1 MIEKPEIDITGEYK
15 EDRYVTEVK
24 IKILQ
29 KDKKGEKTV
38 YKITGAENE
47 EYREIKDTEEIN
59 LKRDGIYKVTAYTYG
74 KDGNKSEEES
84 IILVIEKERYTVTY
98 DLAGGTLEE
107 EKTNPTIYTIE
118 TESFTLNN
126 PEKTGYT
133 FAGWTGSNGEEPEIT
148 VTIEQGSTGNK
159 TYTANWIANT
169 DTKYII
175 ETYEM
180 DLNGEYVKVNTEE
193 KAGET
198 DTIVSATPEQK
209 EGFTYNG
216 DESTPRGTITPDG
229 STVLKL
235 YYSRNKYAIT
245 LEKDTGI
252 ESTEGAESYYY
263 GANIVVNATVKP
275 GYTWSKWTSN
285 SDKIQESTDKEYT
298 ITVPAENITLT
309 ANTTVNTY
317 TITYDLTGGNLAEG
331 TTNPEKYT
339 VETESFTLNN
349 PNKVGYTFAGWTGS
363 NGETK
368 EITVTIE
375 QGSIENKTY
384 TANWIANTD
393 TKYTVETYEMNLN
406 GEYVKI
412 NTEEKA
418 GETDTIVSATPEQKE
433 GFTYNG
439 DESTQRGT
447 IAPDGSTVLKLYYSR
462 NKYTVTLEKGVGIES
477 TEGAESYYYG
487 ATVTINAEVKPGYT
501 WSKWTSDSEKI
512 QESTD
517 KEYTITV
524 PAENI
529 TLTANTT
536 VNTYTITYDLTGGTL
551 ETGKTNPTTYTVET
565 ENFTLNNPT
574 KVGYTFAGWTGSN
587 GEEPEITVTI
597 EQGSI
602 GNKTYTANWIANTDT
617 KYIIETYEMD
627 LNGEYVK
634 INTEEKAGETD
645 TIVSATPE
653 QKEGFTYNGDES
665 TPRGTIAPDGSTVL
679 KLYYSRN
686 KYAITL
692 EKDTGIESTEG
703 AESYYYGANIVV
715 NATVKP
721 GYTWSKWTSNSDKIQ
736 ESTDKE
742 YTITAP
748 AENITLTA
756 NTTVNTYTI
765 TYDLTGGNLAEG
777 TTNPEEYTVETESF
791 TLNNPEK
798 TGYTFAG
805 WTGSNGETKQITV
818 TIEQGSTGN
827 KTYTANWTANTDTKY
842 TVETYEMNLNGE
854 YVKVNTEEK
863 AGETDT
869 EVSAEIITKEGFT
882 YEESL
887 STPNGTIA
895 PDGSTVLKLYYSRN
909 KYTVTLEKGVG
920 IESTEGAES
929 YYYGATV
936 TINAEVKPG
945 YTWSK
950 WTSNS
955 EKIQESTDKEYTI
968 TIPAENVTLT
978 ANTTVNTYTITYDLT
993 GGNLAEGTT
1002 NPEKYTVETESFT
1015 LNNPEKTGYTFA
1027 GWTGSNGETKQ
1038 ITVTIEQGSIGNKT
1052 YTANWI
1058 ANTDTKYTVETY
1070 EMNLNGEYVKVNT
1083 EEKAGETDTEV
1094 SAEIIT
1100 KEGFTYEET
1109 ISTPSE
1115 TVAPDGSTVLKLY
1128 YSRNKYTVILEKGV
1142 GIESTE
1148 GAESYY
1154 YGATVTIN
1162 AEVKPGYTWSKWTSN
1177 SEKIQEST
1185 DKEYTITVPAENI
1198 TLTANTTV
1206 NTYTITYDLT
1216 GGNLAEG
1223 TTNPEKYTV
1232 ETESFTLNNPNK
1244 VGYTF
1249 AGWTGS
1255 NGETKEITVTIE
1267 QGSIENKTYTANWI
1281 ANTDTKYTVETYEM
1295 NLNGEYVKINTEEK
1309 AGETDTIVSATPEQ
1323 KEGFTYNGDESTQR
1337 GTIAPDG
1344 STVLKLYYS
1353 RNKYTVTLEKGVGVE
1368 STEGAESYYY
1378 GATVTIN
1385 AEVKEGYTWSKWT
1398 SNSEKIQESTDKEYT
1413 ITVPA
1418 ENITLTANT
1427 TVNTYTITYD
1437 LTGGNLAEGTTNSEE
1452 YTVETESFTLNN
1464 PEKTGYTFAG
1474 WTGSNGETKQITVTI
1489 EQGSTGN
1496 KTYTANWI
1504 ANTDT
1509 EYKEIT
1515 YKMNTSGRYE
1525 ETIVNRQGTTGQSV
1539 SMSTVTEIGFTYD
1552 GTISSPSGIIAPDG
1566 STVLKVYY
1574 RRNMYN
1580 LTLNAG
1586 TGIKNVVG
1594 AGSYYY
1600 GSSVQITATVK
1611 NGYTWSKWT
1620 SSNTSLIADSTSKTY
1635 NVTIPA
1641 EDVTLTAYGNNTLPT
1656 ISLSVKTIDPA
1667 ILTTPSD
1674 GEYIIINGKGN
1685 KISLKIDVKDNEDV
1699 NGVNDVTVQISNE
1712 AGSSFTDISDNVYGF
1727 YTVTIVATD
1736 SAGAVT
1742 EKTVKIN
1749 VFNAKQKF
1757 LDDVYRSVFN
1767 RGIDIYG
1774 QDNWMSQLEEYGP
1787 DVVLLGIF
1795 ASTEMDE
1802 RINDIPIWDESK
1814 KILVQNYTY
1823 SNIDN
1828 YLKIANDLEERYIRL
1843 AYVTFL
1849 QRKVDV
1855 ANENENPPGIAKVL
1869 ELKNKIKNGKWD
1881 EDRYNAYEYYKHCI
1895 DPENNGSVALGEFIG
1910 MFLNSLEYNNIL
1922 HEYVKVDT
1930 ASIET
1935 FRKSATDNNR
1945 GW

>member
-1 MIEKPEIDITGEYK
+1 MRNNIKKLNITTIFISIIVLCMIFFANTANAKLENEEQIKEELQKENDENPISTKYLVTDKYISCVNSETTIEDFKSNVQGVKVYETMSKEKEVTEGIIKTGMIAEYTKNGRTYNISVIGDLNKDGVLNQIDITREIRAILGIENWKIEEEIVKISADILRDTTLDEKDVKKGIDLIVLDKEEENSFEMIEKPEIDIIGEYK
-15 EDRYVTEVK
+15 EDRYITEVK

-47 EYREIKDTEEIN
+47 KYREIKDTEEIN

-84 IILVIEKERYTVTY
+84 IIFVIEKERYTITY
-98 DLAGGTLEE
+98 DLTGGNLAEGI
-107 EKTNPTIYTIE
+107 TNPEEYTVE

-126 PEKTGYT
+126 PSKVGYT

-148 VTIEQGSTGNK
+148 VTIEQGSTGDK
-159 TYTANWIANT
+159 TYTANWTANT

-180 DLNGEYVKVNTEE
+180 D
-193 KAGET
+193 
-198 DTIVSATPEQK
+198 
-209 EGFTYNG
+209 
-216 DESTPRGTITPDG
+216 
-229 STVLKL
+229 
-235 YYSRNKYAIT
+235 
-245 LEKDTGI
+245 
-252 ESTEGAESYYY
+252 
-263 GANIVVNATVKP
+263 
-275 GYTWSKWTSN
+275 
-285 SDKIQESTDKEYT
+285 
-298 ITVPAENITLT
+298 
-309 ANTTVNTY
+309 
-317 TITYDLTGGNLAEG
+317 
-331 TTNPEKYT
+331 
-339 VETESFTLNN
+339 
-349 PNKVGYTFAGWTGS
+349 
-363 NGETK
+363 
-368 EITVTIE
+368 
-375 QGSIENKTY
+375 
-384 TANWIANTD
+384 
-393 TKYTVETYEMNLN
+393 
-406 GEYVKI
+406 
-412 NTEEKA
+412 
-418 GETDTIVSATPEQKE
+418 
-433 GFTYNG
+433 
-439 DESTQRGT
+439 
-447 IAPDGSTVLKLYYSR
+447 
-462 NKYTVTLEKGVGIES
+462 
-477 TEGAESYYYG
+477 
-487 ATVTINAEVKPGYT
+487 
-501 WSKWTSDSEKI
+501 
-512 QESTD
+512 
-517 KEYTITV
+517 
-524 PAENI
+524 
-529 TLTANTT
+529 
-536 VNTYTITYDLTGGTL
+536 
-551 ETGKTNPTTYTVET
+551 
-565 ENFTLNNPT
+565 
-574 KVGYTFAGWTGSN
+574 
-587 GEEPEITVTI
+587 
-597 EQGSI
+597 
-602 GNKTYTANWIANTDT
+602 
-617 KYIIETYEMD
+617 
-627 LNGEYVK
+627 
-634 INTEEKAGETD
+634 
-645 TIVSATPE
+645 
-653 QKEGFTYNGDES
+653 
-665 TPRGTIAPDGSTVL
+665 
-679 KLYYSRN
+679 
-686 KYAITL
+686 
-692 EKDTGIESTEG
+692 
-703 AESYYYGANIVV
+703 
-715 NATVKP
+715 
-721 GYTWSKWTSNSDKIQ
+721 
-736 ESTDKE
+736 
-742 YTITAP
+742 
-748 AENITLTA
+748 
-756 NTTVNTYTI
+756 
-765 TYDLTGGNLAEG
+765 
-777 TTNPEEYTVETESF
+777 
-791 TLNNPEK
+791 
-798 TGYTFAG
+798 
-805 WTGSNGETKQITV
+805 
-818 TIEQGSTGN
+818 
-827 KTYTANWTANTDTKY
+827 
-842 TVETYEMNLNGE
+842 LNGE

-882 YEESL
+882 YEETI
-887 STPNGTIA
+887 STPRGIVAPDGSTVLKLYYSRNKYTVTLENGVGIESTEGAERYYYGATVTINVEVKPGYTWSKWTSNSEKIQESTDKEYTIIIPAENVTLTANTTVNTYKIEYDLKGGTLEEKINPEEYTVETESFTLNNPSKVGYTFAGWTGSNGEEPEITVTIEQGSIGDKTYTANWTANTDTKYIVETYEMDLNGGYVKVNTEEKAGETDSAVNVEPENKEGFTYEETISTPRGIVA

-968 TIPAENVTLT
+968 IIPAENVTLT
-978 ANTTVNTYTITYDLT
+978 ANTTVNTYKIEYDLK
-993 GGNLAEGTT
+993 GGTLEEKI
-1002 NPEKYTVETESFT
+1002 NPEEYTVETESFT
-1015 LNNPEKTGYTFA
+1015 LNNPSKVGYTFA
-1027 GWTGSNGETKQ
+1027 GWTGSNGEEPE
-1038 ITVTIEQGSIGNKT
+1038 ITVTIEQGSTGDKT
-1052 YTANWI
+1052 YTANWT
-1058 ANTDTKYTVETY
+1058 ANTDTKYIIETY
-1070 EMNLNGEYVKVNT
+1070 EMDLNGEYVKVNT

-1109 ISTPSE
+1109 ISTPRGI
-1115 TVAPDGSTVLKLY
+1115 VAPDGSTVLKLY
-1128 YSRNKYTVILEKGV
+1128 YSRNKYTVTLENDVGIESTEGAESYYYGTAVTINAEVKPGYTWSKWTSNSEKVAESTDKEYTITVPAENITLTANTTVNTYTITYDLTGGNLAEGTTNPEEYTVETESFTLNNPSKVGYTFAGWTGSNGEEPEITVTIEQGSTGDKTYTANWTANTDTKYIIETYEMDLNGEYVKVNTEEKAGETDTEVSAEIITKEGFTYEETISTPRGIVAPDGSTVLKLYYSRNKYTVTLEKGV

-1185 DKEYTITVPAENI
+1185 DKEYIIIVPAEDL

-1223 TTNPEKYTV
+1223 TTNPEEYTV
-1232 ETESFTLNNPNK
+1232 ETESFTLNNPSK

-1255 NGETKEITVTIE
+1255 NGEEPKITVTIE
-1267 QGSIENKTYTANWI
+1267 QGSI
-1281 ANTDTKYTVETYEM
+1281 
-1295 NLNGEYVKINTEEK
+1295 
-1309 AGETDTIVSATPEQ
+1309 
-1323 KEGFTYNGDESTQR
+1323 
-1337 GTIAPDG
+1337 
-1344 STVLKLYYS
+1344 
-1353 RNKYTVTLEKGVGVE
+1353 
-1368 STEGAESYYY
+1368 
-1378 GATVTIN
+1378 
-1385 AEVKEGYTWSKWT
+1385 
-1398 SNSEKIQESTDKEYT
+1398 
-1413 ITVPA
+1413 
-1418 ENITLTANT
+1418 
-1427 TVNTYTITYD
+1427 
-1437 LTGGNLAEGTTNSEE
+1437 
-1452 YTVETESFTLNN
+1452 
-1464 PEKTGYTFAG
+1464 
-1474 WTGSNGETKQITVTI
+1474 
-1489 EQGSTGN
+1489 GN

-1586 TGIKNVVG
+1586 TGINNVTG
-1594 AGSYYY
+1594 TGRYYY
-1600 GSSVQITATVK
+1600 GATVRINAEVK
-1611 NGYTWSKWT
+1611 QGYTWSKWT
-1620 SSNTSLIADSTSKTY
+1620 SSNTLLIADSTSKTYDVTIPAGDVILTANTTINTYTITYDLTGGNLAEGTTNPEEYTVETESFTLNNPSKVGYTFAGWTGSNGEEPKITVTIEQGSIGNKTYTANWIANTDTEYKEITYKMNTSGRYEETIVNRQGTTGQSVSMSTVTEIGFTYDGTISSPSGIIAPDGSTVLKVYYRRNMYNLTLNAGTGINNVTGTGRYYYGATVRINAEVKQGYTWSKWTSSNTLLIADSTSKTY

-1641 EDVTLTAYGNNTLPT
+1641 GDVILTAYGNNTPPA

-1667 ILTTPSD
+1667 ILTIPSD

-1685 KISLKIDVKDNEDV
+1685 KISLNIDVKDNEDV

-1727 YTVTIVATD
+1727 YTVTIAATD

-1742 EKTVKIN
+1742 EKNVKIN

-1814 KILVQNYTY
+1814 KIWVQNYTY
-1823 SNIDN
+1823 SNIDD
-1828 YLKIANDLEERYIRL
+1828 YLKEANDLEERYIRL

-1855 ANENENPPGIAKVL
+1855 ANENETPPGIAKVS

-1935 FRKSATDNNR
+1935 FRKSVTGNNR